1 MSEDKQIDT
10 SAQFIEFYKK
20 KAENL
25 ISLADNHLKSKEY
38 KKCLEL
44 LNQAYGMYQKGHYND
59 EAEKIKKRF
68 TEIKEQFFKKK
79 E

>member
-1 MSEDKQIDT
+1 
-10 SAQFIEFYKK
+10 
-20 KAENL
+20 
-25 ISLADNHLKSKEY
+25 
-38 KKCLEL
+38 
-44 LNQAYGMYQKGHYND
+44 MYQKGHYND

>member
-10 SAQFIEFYKK
+10 SAQFIVFYKK

-25 ISLADNHLKSKEY
+25 ISLAENHLKNKEH

-59 EAEKIKKRF
+59 EAEKVKKRF
-68 TEIKEQFFKKK
+68 MEIKEQFLKKK